1 MEFRVGEH
9 FLFTEKYRPRKVEDC
24 ILPDRILNVLSKVV
38 EDRKIPNMLFE
49 GPPGTGKTTA
59 ARAICETIG
68 IDYMIINGS
77 EERGI
82 DVLRNKIMDFAGTI
96 SLSGTGKC
104 IIIDEADGLT
114 PEAQAAFRG
123 VIEKFADH
131 CTFILTCN
139 YTQKLI
145 DAIVSRMATVS
156 FYFTKGETDLL
167 QIEMFKRVKAILKN
181 ENVSFDEKAIIRLIK
196 KYFPDFRKTLGELQ
210 RFSANGTFDAAVIE
224 QIGSAASIDKLLD
237 AIREKDFKK
246 ARQWIADNHDLNSTM
261 LYRKIYDGLTDHFD
275 PTSIPQVILIIAK
288 YQYQHS
294 MVADPEINIAAFV
307 IELMLEA
314 KFKENR

>member
-1 MEFRVGEH
+1 MEFRVGKH

-181 ENVSFDEKAIIRLIK
+181 ENVSFSRYVSQRICARISTNAPPYANRWGTSLAKPLRLTHTI
-196 KYFPDFRKTLGELQ
+196 
-210 RFSANGTFDAAVIE
+210 
-224 QIGSAASIDKLLD
+224 
-237 AIREKDFKK
+237 
-246 ARQWIADNHDLNSTM
+246 W
-261 LYRKIYDGLTDHFD
+261 
-275 PTSIPQVILIIAK
+275 
-288 YQYQHS
+288 QHS
-294 MVADPEINIAAFV
+294 TNPNSRGADWCP
-307 IELMLEA
+307 
-314 KFKENR
+314 FKASALRSSS